1 MGATTILA
9 SLLSPE
15 PMRAALTFLAL
26 GAAFHQFIRV
36 GEIDNR
42 LRPLSAF
49 YLGGFLALCTG
60 YVHLFSLSWPRALA
74 AAILASL
81 FFNCGLTA
89 SIVLYR
95 FFFHRLRRFPGPWT
109 AKVARLF
116 AVAQATERTQYHLD
130 LETMHRKYGD
140 FVRTGPRELSINRPS
155 AVNILGGAQSLCTKP
170 TWYSHVSDDNT
181 QISLNSTRDPD
192 VHRRR
197 RRAWDRGFSMKGN
210 KFQLTALQ
218 LFVFRLILV
227 AQPCPYM
234 SPVFS
239 TKWTSLFRRSD
250 PVSKNL

>member
-218 LFVFRLILV
+218 LSVFKLILV
-227 AQPCPYM
+227 AQHCPYM

-250 PVSKNL
+250 PVSQNP